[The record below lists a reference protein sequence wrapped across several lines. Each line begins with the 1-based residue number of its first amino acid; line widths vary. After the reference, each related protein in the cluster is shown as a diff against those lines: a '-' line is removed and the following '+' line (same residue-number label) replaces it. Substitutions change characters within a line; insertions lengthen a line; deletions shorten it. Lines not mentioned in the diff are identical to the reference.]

1 MVADAASALEKI
13 SQLDAAD
20 PEQLQANLQAIVDAG
35 VLTQLVALLDRPAVC
50 TFALQALANIS
61 RGDALIC
68 QNLINSNM
76 LPAIKP
82 LLRKTSTSAQ
92 NHAAVGGLRLQSH
105 SFQNMPARACAAPL
119 RRFTR

>member
-82 LLRKTSTSAQ
+82 LLLSTSAQ

>member
-82 LLRKTSTSAQ
+82 LLYLSTSAQ